1 MGASLL
7 ECILSSLCLLVLII
21 TSARISTEDFEC
33 CQYIAMDSDD
43 LLYLKEQMEAEEEDE
58 RLRRRTEKR
67 AFAAFKISFTTL
79 YFYFGQLLFIFWSCD
94 ITF

>member
-21 TSARISTEDFEC
+21 ESARISTEDSEC
-33 CQYIAMDSDD
+33 CQYIALDSDD
-43 LLYLKEQMEAEEEDE
+43 LLYLKEQMEAEEDAE

-67 AFAAFKISFTTL
+67 AFAAFKISFTTHYL
-79 YFYFGQLLFIFWSCD
+79 YFGRLLFIFLSCD
-94 ITF
+94 VTF